1 MTGAFSGVPEQ
12 GAPASSA
19 PGSGVRSVSESG
31 CRRIFLEGNLTVNEL
46 CAGDEV
52 RNLRTLS
59 SLFGVEISA
68 RENII
73 SFRGDEEQQGRIN
86 GFFADLSALCKLRKS
101 PITQRDFDFLCGS
114 YRNNTSSDPAK
125 LWKNRLEVSPKKP
138 CVMPRSRRQQ
148 NYVEMMRSCEVVF
161 GIGPAGTGKTY
172 LAMAMAVASFLK
184 GEVSRIVLT
193 RPARESGEKLG
204 YLPGSMEEK
213 VSPYLRPLYDAL
225 YDMLPYDE
233 AQALILK
240 GVIEVAPLA
249 FMRGRTLNNSFIILD
264 EAQNTTV
271 DQMLMFLTRMGFGS
285 RCVVTGDPQQS
296 DLRENERSGLK
307 HALETLQNIRGI
319 GFALFEPCDVVRH
332 RLIETIITHYT
343 SGEGF
348 TGRS

>member
-1 MTGAFSGVPEQ
+1 MREPFPETRESEAFSASGQ
-12 GAPASSA
+12 GT
-19 PGSGVRSVSESG
+19 GNRF
-31 CRRIFLEGNLTVNEL
+31 FLEGNLSVNEL
-46 CAGDEV
+46 CANDEV

-59 SLFGVEISA
+59 SLFGVPVSA
-68 RENII
+68 RENCVTV
-73 SFRGDEEQQGRIN
+73 N
-86 GFFADLSALCKLRKS
+86 GSAETAALVKAFFADLSALCKLRKS
-101 PITQRDFDFLCGS
+101 PVTQRDFDFLCGS
-114 YRNNTSSDPAK
+114 YRSKNPGDPVK
-125 LWKNRLEVSPKKP
+125 FWKNRLEVSPKKP
-138 CVMPRSRRQQ
+138 CVMPRSLRQHS
-148 NYVEMMRSCEVVF
+148 YVEQMRECEVVF
-161 GIGPAGTGKTY
+161 GVGPAGTGKTY

-184 GEVSRIVLT
+184 GDVSRIVLT

-204 YLPGSMEEK
+204 FLPGSMEEK

-225 YDMLPYDE
+225 YDMLSYEE
-233 AQALILK
+233 AQTLISK

-249 FMRGRTLNNSFIILD
+249 FMRGRTLNNAFIILD

-307 HALETLQNIRGI
+307 HALETLQNIPGI
-319 GFALFEPCDVVRH
+319 GFALFKPCDVVRH

-348 TGRS
+348 TEKP